1 MQSTL
6 EKNDI
11 DAIAEAVFQKLK
23 PLLKV
28 TSKKA
33 EDDVFLV
40 SISLPSTST
49 LKSVGY
55 TGAPPSKLY
64 LFTREEDMCVSKSR
78 KLINGWKNKKLTL
91 YQNIN

>member
-33 EDDVFLV
+33 EDDVFFTVNQLAEYLNV
-40 SISLPSTST
+40 KKCWIYRRTSDQTIPFHKRGRYVRFKKSEIIKWLEEQKVNPLP
-49 LKSVGY
+49 KH
-55 TGAPPSKLY
+55 
-64 LFTREEDMCVSKSR
+64 
-78 KLINGWKNKKLTL
+78 
-91 YQNIN
+91 

>member
-33 EDDVFLV
+33 EDDVFFSVDQLAEHLNV
-40 SISLPSTST
+40 KKCWIYRRTSEQTIPFHKRGRYVRFKKSEIDKWLEEQKVNPLP
-49 LKSVGY
+49 KH
-55 TGAPPSKLY
+55 
-64 LFTREEDMCVSKSR
+64 
-78 KLINGWKNKKLTL
+78 
-91 YQNIN
+91 

>member
-28 TSKKA
+28 
-33 EDDVFLV
+33 V
-40 SISLPSTST
+40 
-49 LKSVGY
+49 
-55 TGAPPSKLY
+55 
-64 LFTREEDMCVSKSR
+64 
-78 KLINGWKNKKLTL
+78 NKKTEGDGYFTVDQLAKHLSVNKCWL
-91 YQNIN
+91 YRRTSDQNIPFHKPGRYLRFKKTEIDNWLEEQKVNPLPKL

>member
-28 TSKKA
+28 ANKKA
-33 EDDVFLV
+33 EDDVFFTVDQLAEYLNV
-40 SISLPSTST
+40 KKCWIYRRTS
-49 LKSVGY
+49 
-55 TGAPPSKLY
+55 
-64 LFTREEDMCVSKSR
+64 D
-78 KLINGWKNKKLTL
+78 
-91 YQNIN
+91 QNIPFHKRGRYVRFKKSEIDKWLEEQKVNPLPKH

>member
-28 TSKKA
+28 ANKKTK
-33 EDDVFLV
+33 DDVFFTVDQLAEYLNV
-40 SISLPSTST
+40 KKCWIYRRTCDQAIPFHKRGRYVRFKKSEIIKWCDEQSINPLP
-49 LKSVGY
+49 K
-55 TGAPPSKLY
+55 
-64 LFTREEDMCVSKSR
+64 
-78 KLINGWKNKKLTL
+78 
-91 YQNIN
+91 Q